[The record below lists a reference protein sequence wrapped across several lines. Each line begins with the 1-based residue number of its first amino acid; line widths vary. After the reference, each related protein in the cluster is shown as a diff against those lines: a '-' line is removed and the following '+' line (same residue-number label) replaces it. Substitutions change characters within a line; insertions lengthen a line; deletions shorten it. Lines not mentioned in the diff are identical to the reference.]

1 MDHESSVESS
11 STLQSTVVVDTAEE
25 EFSNTV
31 FAQSYINHIS
41 MLAPPLRSL
50 YSINISRVGAISV
63 HSKDFAILRAWPS
76 PCRKT
81 ACLNK
86 CRPARSI
93 HEYHVST
100 ATRLPDESF
109 KKYLDNLNRRYAPPP
124 VFNMPEQRSQDPLVW
139 IDCEV
144 REYHTWPLQRFRLTP
159 YQMTGRDCDTDTILS
174 VACFVTDAQLNL
186 LDEQGFYEVIH
197 HEQDAIDRM
206 GEWCTRQHGSSG
218 LITATKYS
226 TNTHQ
231 QVAKDLLEYIQRY
244 IKIPGRALLAGNSV
258 HADRAFL
265 RKPPYNQVTDY
276 LHYRIYD
283 VSVIKEFVRRFGS
296 EDVLKNSP
304 EKKGLHDARADI
316 LESIEEA
323 RYQVKAIFRR

>member
-1 MDHESSVESS
+1 MRI
-11 STLQSTVVVDTAEE
+11 A
-25 EFSNTV
+25 
-31 FAQSYINHIS
+31 
-41 MLAPPLRSL
+41 APPPPRSL
-50 YSINISRVGAISV
+50 YSINISRGSTLVQSNNISAV
-63 HSKDFAILRAWPS
+63 RRARLS
-76 PCRKT
+76 LGT
-81 ACLNK
+81 ACLSK
-86 CRPARSI
+86 YQRASATR
-93 HEYHVST
+93 EYHVSI
-100 ATRLPDESF
+100 AAKVPNESF

-124 VFNMPEQRSQDPLVW
+124 VFSMPEQRSQDPLVW

-144 REYHTWPLQRFRLTP
+144 QRIYLRTLASQLMPF
-159 YQMTGRDCDTDTILS
+159 QMTGLDCDTDTILS

-186 LDEQGFYEVIH
+186 LDESGFYEVLH

-218 LITATKYS
+218 LVTAAKSSTK
-226 TNTHQ
+226 THP
-231 QVAKDLLEYIQRY
+231 QVAKALLEYIQHY
-244 IKIPGRALLAGNSV
+244 VKMPGRALLAGNSV

-283 VSVIKEFVRRFGS
+283 VSVIKEFARRFGS

-304 EKKGLHDARADI
+304 DKKGLHDARADI

-323 RYQVKAIFRR
+323 RYQVKAIFRS